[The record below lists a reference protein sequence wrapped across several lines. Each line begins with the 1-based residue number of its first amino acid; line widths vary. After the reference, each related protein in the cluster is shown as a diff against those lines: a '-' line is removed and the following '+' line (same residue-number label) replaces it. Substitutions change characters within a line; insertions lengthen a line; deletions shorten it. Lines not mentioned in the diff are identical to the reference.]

1 MQRMINETARKR
13 IKQLAYNEA
22 NNIIPAQIIK
32 TTQDIIGQTAVAR
45 VKPNAYIEKENID
58 MAADPVIQYMTKEK
72 LQKLV
77 AKTRKSMEAAVKEL
91 DFLEA
96 ARLRDELLS
105 LQELLESK

>member
-1 MQRMINETARKR
+1 MINETARRR
-13 IKQLAYNEA
+13 IKQLAYNES
-22 NNIIPAQIIK
+22 NNITPTQITK

-45 VKPNAYIEKENID
+45 VNPHAYIEKETID
-58 MAADPVIQYMTKEK
+58 IAADPVIQYMTKEK
-72 LQKLV
+72 LQKLIV
-77 AKTRKSMEAAVKEL
+77 KTRKSMETAVKEL